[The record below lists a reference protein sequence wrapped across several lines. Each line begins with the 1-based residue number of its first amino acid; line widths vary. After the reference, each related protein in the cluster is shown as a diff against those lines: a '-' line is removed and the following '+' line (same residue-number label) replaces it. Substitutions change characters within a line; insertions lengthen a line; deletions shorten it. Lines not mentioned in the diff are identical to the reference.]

1 MDLPAG
7 LATMMTMVDDCVVV
21 VVVVV
26 MLQGKQGPGH
36 TAAMMTAVGDEKG
49 VVLTYR

>member
-7 LATMMTMVDDCVVV
+7 LATMMTMVDDCVV

-36 TAAMMTAVGDEKG
+36 TAAMMTAVDDEKG